1 MNKSSTTFT
10 HPIAITLNKFQTD
23 ILQEWVRV
31 VKKEIKAAKRLQ
43 SPIII
48 NTIPV
53 FLTKL
58 AEAIDGNFSIDNAS
72 DSNNIA
78 EEHGGERARVTDYS
92 PDQVVQEYVL
102 LREVTL
108 QFLRERHEIDQHVF
122 SVIQKSFDE
131 GIQKAMMAFHLIF
144 NEIRE
149 NVVAHMTHDMR
160 TPLTAAK
167 LSLDIILKRLEKPQS
182 EETIEGIKNIVHRIK
197 KNINYS
203 DELIQVILDEKY
215 IKSYTQN
222 TGDRF
227 QEAELFSIV
236 ESALEG
242 LSEVISK
249 QINVSGER
257 VNGFWDKKALRRV
270 VENLISNALKY
281 GFEDTPVDVKVFSVL
296 GRAMVS
302 VHNKGNPIPVEDR
315 ELLFNNFKRTEAAIS
330 GNKEGWGLGLALC
343 REVTEDH
350 AGSLGIESSLED
362 GTTFTIDIPVDPRG
376 IKIKELA

>member
-1 MNKSSTTFT
+1 MKNSALTN
-10 HPIAITLNKFQTD
+10 PIAITLDTYQKE
-23 ILQEWVRV
+23 ILQEWVRE
-31 VKKEIKAAKRLQ
+31 VKLQIKSAAKLQ
-43 SPIII
+43 RPIIV

-53 FLTKL
+53 FLNKL
-58 AEAIDGNFSIDNAS
+58 AEAIDGNFFKDNAN

-78 EEHGGERARVTDYS
+78 EEHGGERARITDYS

-102 LREVTL
+102 LREITL
-108 QFLRERHEIDQHVF
+108 QFLRERHEIEDHVF
-122 SVIQKSFDE
+122 SIIQKSFDE

-167 LSLDIILKRLEKPQS
+167 LSLDIILKRLENAQS
-182 EETIEGIKNIVHRIK
+182 EEAIEGIKSIIHRIK
-197 KNINYS
+197 KNIKYS
-203 DELIQVILDEKY
+203 DELIQIILDEKY
-215 IKSYTQN
+215 IRSYTQN

-236 ESALEG
+236 EAALEG
-242 LSEVISK
+242 LSEVISN
-249 QINVSGER
+249 QINVTGER
-257 VNGFWDKKALRRV
+257 VQGYWDKKALRRV
-270 VENLISNALKY
+270 IENLISNAIKY
-281 GFEDTPVDVKVFSVL
+281 GYEDTPVEVKVFSVL
-296 GRAMVS
+296 GRALVS
-302 VHNKGNPIPVEDR
+302 VHNQGKPIPVEDR
-315 ELLFNNFKRTEAAIS
+315 ELLFNNFKRTESAKNS
-330 GNKEGWGLGLALC
+330 NKPGWGLGLALC

-376 IKIKELA
+376 IKIKDLG